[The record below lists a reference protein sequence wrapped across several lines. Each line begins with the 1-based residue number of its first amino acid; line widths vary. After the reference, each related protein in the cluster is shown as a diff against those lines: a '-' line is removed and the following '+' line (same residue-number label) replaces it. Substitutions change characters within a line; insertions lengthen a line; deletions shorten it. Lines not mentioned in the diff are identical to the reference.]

1 VTRRTV
7 EDVAGRN
14 VDPRFGER
22 MRELLAQRGVS
33 YRALAARTF
42 HAKSYLHDLAT
53 GRKAPTPEVAR
64 RIDDALDAGGQL
76 AALAMPEI
84 DRTPPRRD
92 TDDVQRRTLLLGLA
106 GVSVDYLVSRLPV
119 STVATEA
126 ATVEQWR
133 ETAWEYGF
141 TYMTAPRA
149 ELLGDLTADL
159 AAVMAAMDR
168 ANSLTARAG
177 LADAAGRIAALAAMC
192 CVDLGYWREARH
204 TWRLARRLA
213 DESGSVG
220 TRMWVRGREAVLGLY
235 SGRPVPVVLNLA
247 EQGLAIDPGA
257 RNAGRAGL
265 EAAQAQAL
273 ALLGRRADAT
283 AALRATENV
292 LQALPPGSNDTIFD
306 WTERNLRHAES
317 FVYGLTGTAA
327 EADEARDRAL
337 AMYAPDRAVSRAQVH
352 LHRAV
357 GAVRDGDVTGGV
369 RHAADVLESLPLGER
384 GHFVLAI
391 ADMVLAAVPADQRQ
405 RPDVAEYRDLVTSA
419 RRTSSDS
426 NA

>member
-1 VTRRTV
+1 M
-7 EDVAGRN
+7 AGRT
-14 VDPRFGER
+14 VDPRFAER

-53 GRKAPTPEVAR
+53 GRKVPTPEVAR
-64 RIDDALDAGGQL
+64 RIDDALEAGGRL
-76 AALAMPEI
+76 AALVTPEI
-84 DRTPPRRD
+84 DRIPVRRD
-92 TDDVQRRTLLLGLA
+92 TDDVQRRTLLLALA
-106 GVSVDYLVSRLPV
+106 GVSVDYLVSDLPV
-119 STVATEA
+119 STVAAEP

-133 ETAWEYGF
+133 ETAWEYGY

-168 ANSLTARAG
+168 ARSLTARAG

-192 CVDLGYWREARH
+192 CVDLGHWREARH

-213 DESGSVG
+213 DESGFVG
-220 TRMWVRGREAVLGLY
+220 TRLWVRGREAVLGLY
-235 SGRPVPVVLNLA
+235 SGRPVPVVLSLA

-257 RNAGRAGL
+257 RTAGRAGL
-265 EAAQAQAL
+265 GAAQAQAL
-273 ALLGRRADAT
+273 ALMGRREDAR
-283 AALRATENV
+283 AALRAMENV
-292 LQALPPGSNDTIFD
+292 LEALPPGSDDTIFD

-357 GAVRDGDVTGGV
+357 GAVRDGDIVHGV
-369 RHAADVLESLPLGER
+369 RVAAGVLEALPPHER

-391 ADMVLAAVPADQRQ
+391 ADMVQSAVPAHERQ
-405 RPDVAEYRDLVTSA
+405 RPEVAEYRELVATI
-419 RRTSSDS
+419 RRAPSGSD
-426 NA
+426 A

>member
-1 VTRRTV
+1 L
-7 EDVAGRN
+7 DYVAGRR
-14 VDPRFGER
+14 VDPQFAER

-33 YRALAARTF
+33 YRALAARTY

-53 GRKAPTPEVAR
+53 GRKPPTPEVAR

-76 AALAMPEI
+76 AALVTPEIKPEI
-84 DRTPPRRD
+84 DRTPARRD
-92 TDDVQRRTLLLGLA
+92 TGDVQRRTLLLALA
-106 GVSVDYLVSRLPV
+106 GVSVDLIVSDLPV
-119 STVATEA
+119 STIPAEA

-133 ETAWEYGF
+133 EAAWEYGF

-159 AAVMAAMDR
+159 VAAMAAMDR
-168 ANSLTARAG
+168 ARNRTARTG

-220 TRMWVRGREAVLGLY
+220 TRLWVRGREAVLGLY
-235 SGRPVPVVLNLA
+235 SGRPVPVVLDLA
-247 EQGLAIDPGA
+247 EQGLAIDPTA
-257 RNAGRAGL
+257 RHAGRAGL
-265 EAAQAQAL
+265 GAAQAQAL
-273 ALLGRRADAT
+273 ALMGRRDAAT
-283 AALRATENV
+283 TALRAVENV
-292 LQALPPGSNDTIFD
+292 LEALPSGRDDTIFD

-317 FVYGLTGTAA
+317 FVYGLTGTAS
-327 EADEARDRAL
+327 EADDARDRAL
-337 AMYAPDRAVSRAQVH
+337 AMYAPDRTVSRAQVH

-357 GAVRDGDVTGGV
+357 GAVRGGDVVAGV
-369 RHAADVLESLPLGER
+369 RFAAGVLESLPRPER

-391 ADMVLAAVPADQRQ
+391 ADMVLSAVPADERQ
-405 RPDVAEYRDLVTSA
+405 RPDVTEFRDFVA
-419 RRTSSDS
+419 AMRRAPRGSD
-426 NA
+426 A

>member
-1 VTRRTV
+1 
-7 EDVAGRN
+7 
-14 VDPRFGER
+14 

-42 HAKSYLHDLAT
+42 HAKSYLHDLAS

-76 AALAMPEI
+76 AALAAPEI
-84 DRTPPRRD
+84 DRTPARRD
-92 TDDVQRRTLLLGLA
+92 TDHVRRRTLLLALA
-106 GVSVDYLVSRLPV
+106 GVSVDCLVSDLPV
-119 STVATEA
+119 PTIAA
-126 ATVEQWR
+126 KPATVDQWR

-149 ELLGDLTADL
+149 DLLGDLTADL
-159 AAVMAAMDR
+159 AAAMAAMDR
-168 ANSLTARAG
+168 VRSRTARAG

-192 CVDLGYWREARH
+192 CVDLGHWREARH

-213 DESGSVG
+213 DESGSVE

-235 SGRPVPVVLNLA
+235 SGRPVPVVLTLA
-247 EQGLAIDPGA
+247 EQGLAIDPAA
-257 RNAGRAGL
+257 RNSGRAGL
-265 EAAQAQAL
+265 GAAQAQAL
-273 ALLGRRADAT
+273 AVLGRRADAV

-317 FVYGLTGTAA
+317 FVYGLTGTAG

-357 GAVRDGDVTGGV
+357 GAVRDGDVVGGV
-369 RHAADVLESLPLGER
+369 RLAAGVLESLPPGER

-391 ADMVLAAVPADQRQ
+391 ADMVLSAAPAEQRQ
-405 RPDVAEYRDLVTSA
+405 RPEVAEYRDLVASI
-419 RRTSSDS
+419 RRAAGGPD
-426 NA
+426 A